1 MGNRIKPSIN
11 DLMTM
16 NDDEI
21 RECLSEHN
29 RGTLMVL
36 SREMVGVLRDYHRL
50 VDELKDEKQLLYG
63 RLNNIIALAQ
73 EEIK

>member
-11 DLMTM
+11 DLMVM

-29 RGTLMVL
+29 RGTLTVL
-36 SREMVGVLRDYHRL
+36 TREMLGMLRDYHRL
-50 VDELKDEKQLLYG
+50 VDEKEHELQLLYG